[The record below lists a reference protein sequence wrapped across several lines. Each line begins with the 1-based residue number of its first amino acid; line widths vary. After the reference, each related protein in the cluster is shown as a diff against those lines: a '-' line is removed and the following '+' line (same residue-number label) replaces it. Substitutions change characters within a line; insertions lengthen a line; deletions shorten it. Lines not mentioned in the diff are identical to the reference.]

1 MADKVTKDLLTWLSL
16 YESKIKDLKV
26 RNSALSTSKSVV
38 NFDQS
43 IDSNNLTSFVRV
55 FGEIEIKLWETEEER
70 DALL

>member
-26 RNSALSTSKSVV
+26 WNSALSTSKSVV